1 MYHYQRCNYFLFYE
15 YIFDYPSQF
24 QPSLFIFIRLN
35 PHHYSISIAFPSPTR
50 VRAVN
55 LLDTEEIMDL
65 ISEDMYTP
73 ETPRL
78 YIEFLIDGFSKQN
91 FQVAQLS
98 RDWVPHIIDEIEAR

>member
-1 MYHYQRCNYFLFYE
+1 
-15 YIFDYPSQF
+15 
-24 QPSLFIFIRLN
+24 
-35 PHHYSISIAFPSPTR
+35 
-50 VRAVN
+50 
-55 LLDTEEIMDL
+55 MDL